1 MTSST
6 PPPTTTGHDPV
17 GDIITGDTRPAGE
30 SLDYNTAT
38 DGEADVPVVFYATN
52 TPHNPIA
59 AAGVKARKNS
69 WLFYQSLLPDLD
81 DDVDL
86 TLTSLAKDLG
96 LTYSILSGIIRAHFR
111 MQELPLVTATN
122 RQQWILDTPRLRV
135 IDREIERVGDNHEH
149 IGLVDAA
156 LADFLTPTAP
166 SQHVP
171 TVAEIRRFI
180 RDFID
185 THQLAV
191 DDTDEVEPALN
202 VAVHNNRA
210 TISLTCDKA
219 TAAIIARHI
228 DTQADNN
235 RCGAGE
241 ALIQLILDNTH
252 TKVAINTFTTD
263 TTGDNN
269 PAGAGGGAGEAKV
282 YFPGYGWSSIT
293 NLENIDTFTR
303 QLKPEETSGYQ
314 PTSHIRAYTQ
324 GRDLTCRWPGCTTPA
339 HKCQL
344 DHRIE
349 YNNGGPTS
357 PDNLVT
363 LCQHHHNIKTD
374 KRVHYIMDPVTGTI
388 AWLHTDGTYH
398 IDHPKGP
405 LATTN
410 THWHYTWKQFLTHKR
425 NKHNNKK

>member
-1 MTSST
+1 
-6 PPPTTTGHDPV
+6 
-17 GDIITGDTRPAGE
+17 
-30 SLDYNTAT
+30 
-38 DGEADVPVVFYATN
+38 
-52 TPHNPIA
+52 
-59 AAGVKARKNS
+59 
-69 WLFYQSLLPDLD
+69 
-81 DDVDL
+81 
-86 TLTSLAKDLG
+86 
-96 LTYSILSGIIRAHFR
+96 

-122 RQQWILDTPRLRV
+122 SEQWILDTPRLRV

-156 LADFLTPTAP
+156 LAGFLTPTAP

-171 TVAEIRRFI
+171 TVADIRRFI

-263 TTGDNN
+263 TTTDDNN
-269 PAGAGGGAGEAKV
+269 AAGAGAGAGEAKV
-282 YFPGYGWSSIT
+282 YFPGYGWSRIT
-293 NLENIDTFTR
+293 NLENGPDPR
-303 QLKPEETSGYQ
+303 KVDTSGASYAALVSIAEVSVSK
-314 PTSHIRAYTQ
+314 TSGATRLHQ
-324 GRDLTCRWPGCTTPA
+324 ECR
-339 HKCQL
+339 L
-344 DHRIE
+344 
-349 YNNGGPTS
+349 
-357 PDNLVT
+357 
-363 LCQHHHNIKTD
+363 
-374 KRVHYIMDPVTGTI
+374 RV
-388 AWLHTDGTYH
+388 L
-398 IDHPKGP
+398 
-405 LATTN
+405 
-410 THWHYTWKQFLTHKR
+410 
-425 NKHNNKK
+425 

>member
-6 PPPTTTGHDPV
+6 PSPTT
-17 GDIITGDTRPAGE
+17 TGDTRPAGE

-96 LTYSILSGIIRAHFR
+96 LSYSTLSGIIRSHFR

-122 RQQWILDTPRLRV
+122 SEQWILDTPRLRV

-303 QLKPEETSGYQ
+303 QLKPEETPGYQ
-314 PTSHIRAYTQ
+314 PTSHIRAYIQ

-374 KRVHYIMDPVTGTI
+374 KRVHYIMDPITGTI
-388 AWLHTDGTYH
+388 AWLHTDGTYQT
-398 IDHPKGP
+398 DHPKGP

>member
-6 PPPTTTGHDPV
+6 PPPTTTAHGPV
-17 GDIITGDTRPAGE
+17 DETMVADTRVAGE
-30 SLDYNTAT
+30 PLDYNTNT
-38 DGEADVPVVFYATN
+38 DTDTGTDAEAEAGLPVVFYATN
-52 TPHNPIA
+52 TPGNPIA
-59 AAGVKARKNS
+59 AAGAHARKNS
-69 WLFYQSLLPDLD
+69 WVFYQSLLPDLD

-96 LTYSILSGIIRAHFR
+96 LSYSTLSGIIRAHFR
-111 MQELPLVTATN
+111 MQELPLVAATN
-122 RQQWILDTPRLRV
+122 MEQWILDTPRLRV
-135 IDREIERVGDNHEH
+135 IDREIERLGDNHDH

-166 SQHVP
+166 CQHVP
-171 TVAEIRRFI
+171 TVADIRRFI

-185 THQLAV
+185 THNLT
-191 DDTDEVEPALN
+191 DEDTDEVEPTLN
-202 VAVHNNRA
+202 VSVHNNRA
-210 TISLTCDKA
+210 TMSLTCDKA

-228 DTQADNN
+228 DTQAENSQ
-235 RCGAGE
+235 CGAGE
-241 ALIQLILDNTH
+241 ALIQLILDNTN
-252 TKVAINTFTTD
+252 TKVAINTFTTTNPDHNDGSGAATAAVD
-263 TTGDNN
+263 T
-269 PAGAGGGAGEAKV
+269 KV
-282 YFPGYGWSSIT
+282 YFPGYGWSRIT

-303 QLKPEETSGYQ
+303 HLKPKETESYQ

-324 GRDLTCRWPGCTTPA
+324 GRDLTCRWPGCTMPA

-374 KRVHYIMDPVTGTI
+374 RRVHYIMDPVTGTI

-405 LATTN
+405 G
-410 THWHYTWKQFLTHKR
+410 LTPGK
-425 NKHNNKK
+425 

>member
-6 PPPTTTGHDPV
+6 PPPTTTG
-17 GDIITGDTRPAGE
+17 DTRPASE

-38 DGEADVPVVFYATN
+38 DGEADIPVVFYATN

-263 TTGDNN
+263 TTTGGNN
-269 PAGAGGGAGEAKV
+269 AAGAGAGEAKV
-282 YFPGYGWSSIT
+282 YFPGYGWSTMT
-293 NLENIDTFTR
+293 NLEAIDTFTR
-303 QLKPEETSGYQ
+303 HLQPEETPGYQ

>member
-1 MTSST
+1 MT
-6 PPPTTTGHDPV
+6 GND
-17 GDIITGDTRPAGE
+17 RAAGE
-30 SLDYNTAT
+30 PLDYNTNT
-38 DGEADVPVVFYATN
+38 DADTGTDAEAEAGLPVVFYATN
-52 TPHNPIA
+52 TPGNPIA
-59 AAGVKARKNS
+59 AAGAHARKNS
-69 WLFYQSLLPDLD
+69 WFFYQSLLPDLD

-96 LTYSILSGIIRAHFR
+96 LTYSTLSGIIRAHFR

-122 RQQWILDTPRLRV
+122 MEQWILDTPRLRV
-135 IDREIERVGDNHEH
+135 IDREIERVGDNRDH

-166 SQHVP
+166 CQHVP
-171 TVAEIRRFI
+171 TVADIRRFI

-185 THQLAV
+185 THHLA
-191 DDTDEVEPALN
+191 DDETDEVEPTLN
-202 VAVHNNRA
+202 VSVHNNRA
-210 TISLTCDKA
+210 TMSLTCDKA

-228 DTQADNN
+228 DAQADNN
-235 RCGAGE
+235 QCGAGE
-241 ALIQLILDNTH
+241 ALIQLILDDTH
-252 TKVAINTFTTD
+252 TKVAINTFTTAAATNPDHNDSSGAAGSAD
-263 TTGDNN
+263 T
-269 PAGAGGGAGEAKV
+269 KV
-282 YFPGYGWSSIT
+282 YFPGYGWSRIT
-293 NLENIDTFTR
+293 DLENIDTFTR
-303 QLKPEETSGYQ
+303 HLKPEETESYQ

-324 GRDLTCRWPGCTTPA
+324 GRDLTCRWPGCTMPA

-349 YNNGGPTS
+349 YHNGGPTS

-398 IDHPKGP
+398 IDHPQGP

-410 THWHYTWKQFLTHKR
+410 THWHYTWTQFLNHKR